1 MNIKTI
7 GELSTM
13 SSKEL
18 TDYLNILLYSKT
30 SISHEHSNITICI
43 DRTLFA
49 QRELTDK
56 VTK

>member
-1 MNIKTI
+1 MTLKTI

-18 TDYLNILLYSKT
+18 TDYLNILLLSKT
-30 SISHEHSNITICI
+30 NISHEHSNITICI

>member
-1 MNIKTI
+1 MTLKTI

-30 SISHEHSNITICI
+30 NISQEHSNITMCI

-49 QRELTDK
+49 QRELIDK

>member
-1 MNIKTI
+1 MTLKTI
-7 GELSTM
+7 SQFSTM
-13 SSKEL
+13 SSEEL
-18 TDYLNILLYSKT
+18 TKYLDMLLKEKTKISYLHNNIAV
-30 SISHEHSNITICI
+30 CI